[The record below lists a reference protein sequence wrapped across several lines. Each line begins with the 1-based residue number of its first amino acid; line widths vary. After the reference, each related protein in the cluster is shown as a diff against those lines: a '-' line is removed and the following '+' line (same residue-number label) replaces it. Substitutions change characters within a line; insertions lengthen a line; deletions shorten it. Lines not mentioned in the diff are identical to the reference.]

1 MLLNEK
7 TYLFLFICFKGTL
20 DEDVS
25 LSLLTSVEKRSPSP
39 ARVGTSFARIQKE
52 LLNIQATDSSEH
64 DDGQPRDVKENQEI
78 LLLRQENLRLRRKIA
93 ALTDLLASRS
103 SASIGENESPQ

>member
-1 MLLNEK
+1 M
-7 TYLFLFICFKGTL
+7 

-39 ARVGTSFARIQKE
+39 AHSGKSFARIQKE
-52 LLNIQATDSSEH
+52 LLSIQEADSSELE
-64 DDGQPRDVKENQEI
+64 DDQPSDVRENQEI

-93 ALTDLLASRS
+93 ALTDLLGSRS
-103 SASIGENESPQ
+103 STSIAERESPQ